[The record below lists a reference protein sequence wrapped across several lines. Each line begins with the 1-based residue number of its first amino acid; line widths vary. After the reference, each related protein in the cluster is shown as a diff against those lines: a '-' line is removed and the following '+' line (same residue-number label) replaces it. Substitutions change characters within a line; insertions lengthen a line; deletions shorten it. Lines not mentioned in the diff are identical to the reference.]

1 MSSDQTAS
9 APLWRVALV
18 VIARDEAPRLA
29 RLLQSV
35 RPWVDDM
42 VVLDTGSRDAT
53 VAIAQDSGARVGHFR
68 WCDDF
73 SAARNAALDLA
84 AADWHVIA
92 DADEWLEAGGPAL
105 AQLRHTRPDFVGRL
119 EIHNHQGDQ
128 EVSSWLSRILPGPV
142 RYQGFIHEQP
152 RHALPV
158 RTWPVTLGHDGY
170 QANALRAKD
179 GRNARLLSAALAR
192 APADAYLWY
201 QLGKDHDVYQRYG
214 PAVQAFDQAERLLGA
229 TAAPGWLHDLV
240 VRRLHA
246 LKRCKRHAEAIQ
258 QAERQLPQWSHSPD
272 YLFAI
277 GDLLLDWAADAPDLA
292 PQLLPMMEEAWQG
305 CLRLGEHPEL
315 EGAVHG
321 RGSHLAATN
330 LALLYDV
337 MARPDDATRYRAL
350 ARDLAMP
357 QDAPE
362 AGRFS
367 CSGPERRPLE

>member
-1 MSSDQTAS
+1 MSSDQPAS
-9 APLWRVALV
+9 AAAWRVALV
-18 VIARDEAPRLA
+18 VIARDEAPRIA
-29 RLLQSV
+29 RLLESL

-42 VVLDTGSRDAT
+42 VVLDTGSRDTTA
-53 VAIAQDSGARVGHFR
+53 AIARDCGARVAHFR

-73 SAARNAALDLA
+73 SAARNAALDMA
-84 AADWHVIA
+84 AADWHVVA
-92 DADEWLEAGGPAL
+92 DGDEWLEAGGPAL
-105 AQLRHTRPDFVGRL
+105 ARLRHTPPDFVGRL
-119 EIHNHQGDQ
+119 EIHNHQQDQ

-142 RYQGFIHEQP
+142 RYQGVIHEQP
-152 RHALPV
+152 LHALPV

-170 QANALRAKD
+170 QAGALTAKE
-179 GRNARLLSAALAR
+179 GRNARLLAAALER
-192 APADAYLWY
+192 TPSDAYLWY
-201 QLGKDHDVYQRYG
+201 QLGKDHDVYQRYER
-214 PAVQAFDQAERLLGA
+214 AIQAFDQAERHLNPTA
-229 TAAPGWLHDLV
+229 TPGWLHDLA

-246 LKRCKRHAEAIQ
+246 LKRCKRHADAIEL
-258 QAERQLPQWSHSPD
+258 AERQLPQWSHSPD

-315 EGAVHG
+315 EGAVRG

-337 MARPDDATRYRAL
+337 MARPDVATHYRAL
-350 ARDLAMP
+350 AHDLAMP

-367 CSGPERRPLE
+367 RSEPEKRPLE